1 MLPSRTEAERLL
13 RGAEL
18 CNPGPWGGHSRVAAA
33 CAGVIA
39 RACGD
44 LDPEK
49 AYVLGLLHDIGRKFG
64 VSTLRHVTDG
74 WRYLNELGYDEA
86 ARVCLTHS
94 FQTGALTDYVGAYD
108 VSPDELSFLRTQ
120 LQTLRM
126 DEYDRL
132 IQLCDSIA
140 GAQGVMDMEARMD
153 DVARRYGS
161 YPQHKRE
168 ANRALRKH
176 FEAKMGADL
185 YETTKQVTV

>member
-1 MLPSRTEAERLL
+1 M
-13 RGAEL
+13 
-18 CNPGPWGGHSRVAAA
+18 
-33 CAGVIA
+33 
-39 RACGD
+39 
-44 LDPEK
+44 
-49 AYVLGLLHDIGRKFG
+49 LGLLHDIGRRFG
-64 VSTLRHVTDG
+64 VSALRHVTDG
-74 WRYLNELGYDEA
+74 WRYLSELGYDEA
-86 ARVCLTHS
+86 ARICLTHS
-94 FQTGALTDYVGAYD
+94 FQTGTLEDYVGAYD
-108 VSPDELSFLRTQ
+108 VSPDELSFLRAQ

-168 ANRALRKH
+168 ANRALRRH
-176 FEAKMGADL
+176 FEAKTGADL